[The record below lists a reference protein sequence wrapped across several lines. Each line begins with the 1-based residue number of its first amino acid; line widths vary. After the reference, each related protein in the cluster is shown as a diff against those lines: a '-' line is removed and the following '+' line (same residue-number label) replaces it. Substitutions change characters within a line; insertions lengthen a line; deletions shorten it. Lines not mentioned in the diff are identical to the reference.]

1 MSSLL
6 SISASALTANQNVL
20 NVIGNNIANV
30 NTEGYSRQQAILK
43 SIPGQ
48 YTGTGYYGKGVEI
61 TTINRIYDEFLTR
74 QAATSKS
81 VAAGDSVRSSYMQ
94 QLESL
99 FPGGAN
105 GLGASVSE
113 LLNSFSDIANAPTD
127 LTARGV
133 TLARAEEMA
142 NRFRATAE
150 SINELRIGVN
160 QQLNV
165 DIAAINNLASQ
176 IASANREISLALGS
190 GHTPNDLMDKRDQ
203 LVRDLNRYVQTS
215 NVQNED
221 GTLTLFVG
229 GSQPLVLGG
238 SASTVAL
245 VGDDFNSPNQRK
257 FAITF
262 NGKERVLDTPLLGG
276 GEVAGLL
283 RFSNEDLVQAENM
296 LGRMALSIGTVM
308 NNQQA
313 LGLDLNGN
321 VGNPL
326 FNLAS
331 PPSAYNGKQNTGTLN
346 NLSVGISLNDSTGTP
361 DGMQDF
367 LASNYEITFTSTG
380 AAPFTAVVTRLSD
393 GVQQTVSFADNP
405 ANASTNL
412 EAEFDGLRLSF
423 AAADVPALG
432 DRFVIAPYSTAS
444 RSLNVAF
451 TSPKE
456 LAMARPITAEAASN
470 NKGALTLAGLSTRS
484 IPTTPGPDVSLVFL
498 TSSQYIRTD
507 DAYYTGSPLEA
518 AITAGL
524 RPGDPVYDAAVLDY
538 QTNATAGELYTYSP
552 GTAIEADGRTTNL
565 PFDPNTEWGWSLTL
579 KGVPQPGDSFTVKT
593 NPYTQLDAA
602 NAQAM
607 MDLRDLALFDKAPLT
622 DGYASMIADIG
633 TKTLGA
639 KQTAAV
645 SERIAVSIEQ
655 DRTAVSG
662 VNLDEEAARLLQ
674 FQQAYQAAGKAMQVA
689 QTLFDTLI
697 ASVRA

>member
-30 NTEGYSRQQAILK
+30 NTEGYSRQQAILQ

-48 YTGTGYYGKGVEI
+48 YAGTGYYGKGVEI
-61 TTINRIYDEFLTR
+61 TTVTRIYDAFLTR
-74 QAATSKS
+74 QAATTKS
-81 VAAGDSVRSSYMQ
+81 VAAGDSVRSTYMQ

-99 FPGGAN
+99 FPGGES
-105 GLGASVSE
+105 GLGASVSD

-133 TLARAEEMA
+133 TLARAEELA
-142 NRFRATAE
+142 NRFQSTAE

-160 QQLNV
+160 QQLDV
-165 DIAAINNLASQ
+165 DIAAINNLAKQ
-176 IASANREISLALGS
+176 IGAVNKQITQALGS

-203 LVRDLNRYVQTS
+203 LVRDLNKYIQTS
-215 NVQNED
+215 SVTTDD
-221 GTLTLFVG
+221 GSLTLFVG
-229 GSQPLVLGG
+229 GSQPLVMGDT
-238 SASTVAL
+238 ASTVAL
-245 VGDDFNSPNQRK
+245 VSDDFNNPNQRK

-262 NGKERVLDTPLLGG
+262 NGKERVLDTGLLGG
-276 GEVAGLL
+276 GEVTGLL
-283 RFSNEDLVQAENM
+283 RFSNEDLVQAENL

-321 VGNPL
+321 QGNPL
-326 FNLAS
+326 FNLANL
-331 PPSAYNGKQNTGTLN
+331 PAAYSAKQNTGTLN
-346 NLSVGISLNDSTGTP
+346 NLSVGISLNDTTGVP

-393 GVQQTVSFADNP
+393 GVQQTVSFADNL

-412 EAEFDGLRLSF
+412 EGEFDGLRLSF
-423 AAADVPALG
+423 AAADVPAVG
-432 DRFVIAPYSTAS
+432 DRFVIAPYSAAS
-444 RSLNVAF
+444 RSLTVAF

-456 LAMARPITAEAASN
+456 LAMARPITAEAATG
-470 NKGALTLAGLSTRS
+470 NKGALTLSSLYTRS
-484 IPTTPGPDVSLVFL
+484 VPTTPGPDVSLVFL
-498 TSSQYIRTD
+498 TSTQYIRTD

-524 RPGDPVYDAAVLDY
+524 KPGDPVYDAAVLDY
-538 QTNATAGELYTYSP
+538 QTNAPTQLYNYTP
-552 GTAIEADGRTTNL
+552 GNAIEADGRTSL
-565 PFDPNTEWGWSLTL
+565 PAFDPTTEWGWSLTL

-607 MDLRDLALFDKAPLT
+607 MDLRDMKLFDKAPLT
-622 DGYASMIADIG
+622 DGYASLIADIG

-645 SERIAVSIEQ
+645 SEQIAVSIEQ

>member
-30 NTEGYSRQQAILK
+30 NTEGYSRQQAVLK

-48 YTGTGYYGKGVEI
+48 FMGTGYYGKGVEI

-165 DIAAINNLASQ
+165 DIDAINNLASQ
-176 IASANREISLALGS
+176 IASTNREISLALGS

-203 LVRDLNRYVQTS
+203 LVRDLNRYVQTT
-215 NVQNED
+215 NVQTDD
-221 GTLTLFVG
+221 GSLTIFVG

-245 VGDDFNSPNQRK
+245 VSDDFNNPSQRK

-262 NGKERVLDTPLLGG
+262 NGKERVLDTALLGG

-283 RFSNEDLVQAENM
+283 RFSNEDLVQAENL

-321 VGNPL
+321 AGNPL

-331 PPSAYNGKQNTGTLN
+331 LPSAYSGTQNTGTLN
-346 NLSVGISLNDSTGTP
+346 NLGVGISLNDSTGMP

-393 GVQQTVSFADNP
+393 GVQQTVNFADNP
-405 ANASTNL
+405 ANISTNL

-423 AAADVPALG
+423 AAADVPAVG
-432 DRFVIAPYSTAS
+432 DRFVIAPYSAAS

-456 LAMARPITAEAASN
+456 LAMARPITAEAAAD
-470 NKGALTLAGLSTRS
+470 NKGALTLSGLSTRS
-484 IPTTPGPDVSLVFL
+484 IPATPGPNVSLVFL

-524 RPGDPVYDAAVLDY
+524 KPGNPVYDAAVLDY
-538 QTNATAGELYTYSP
+538 QTNAPGQLYTYTP
-552 GTAIEADGRTTNL
+552 GNAIEADGRSTNL
-565 PFDPNTEWGWSLTL
+565 PFDPTTEWGWSLTL

-607 MDLRDLALFDKAPLT
+607 MDLRDMELFDKAPLT
-622 DGYASMIADIG
+622 DGYASLIADIG

-697 ASVRA
+697 SSVRA

>member
-6 SISASALTANQNVL
+6 SISASALTTNQNVL

-30 NTEGYSRQQAILK
+30 NTEGYSRQQAQLS

-48 YTGTGYYGKGVEI
+48 YMGTGYYGKGVEI
-61 TTINRIYDEFLTR
+61 TTVTRIYDAFLTR
-74 QAATSKS
+74 QAATTKS
-81 VAAGDSVRSSYMQ
+81 VAAGDSVRSTYMQ

-99 FPGGAN
+99 FPGGES
-105 GLGASVSE
+105 GLGASVSD

-133 TLARAEEMA
+133 TLARAEELA
-142 NRFRATAE
+142 NRFQSTAE

-160 QQLNV
+160 QQLDV
-165 DIAAINNLASQ
+165 DIAAINNLSQQ
-176 IASANREISLALGS
+176 IAAVNKQITQALGS

-203 LVRDLNRYVQTS
+203 LVRDLNKYIQTS
-215 NVQNED
+215 SVTADD
-221 GTLTLFVG
+221 GSLTLFVG
-229 GSQPLVLGG
+229 GSQPLVMGNT
-238 SASTVAL
+238 ASTVAL
-245 VGDDFNSPNQRK
+245 VSDDFNNPNQRK

-262 NGKERVLDTPLLGG
+262 NGKERVIDTGLLGG
-276 GEVAGLL
+276 GEVTGLL
-283 RFSNEDLVQAENM
+283 RFSNEDLVQAENL

-313 LGLDLNGN
+313 LGLDLNGKT
-321 VGNPL
+321 GNPL
-326 FNLAS
+326 FNLANL
-331 PPSAYNGKQNTGTLN
+331 PAAFSAKQNTGTLN
-346 NLSVGISLNDSTGTP
+346 NLSVGISLNDSTGAP

-393 GVQQTVSFADNP
+393 GVQQTVTFADNV

-412 EAEFDGLRLSF
+412 EGEFDGLRLSF
-423 AAADVPALG
+423 AAADVPAVG
-432 DRFVIAPYSTAS
+432 DRFVIAPYSAAS
-444 RSLNVAF
+444 RSLTVAF

-456 LAMARPITAEAASN
+456 LAMARPITAEAASY
-470 NKGALTLAGLSTRS
+470 NKGALTLSGLATRS
-484 IPTTPGPDVSLVFL
+484 VPTTPGPDVSLVFL
-498 TSSQYIRTD
+498 TSTQYIRTD

-524 RPGDPVYDAAVLDY
+524 RPGDPVYDAAVVDY
-538 QTNATAGELYTYSP
+538 QTNATAGELYSYTP
-552 GTAIEADGRTTNL
+552 GNPIEADGRTTNL
-565 PFDPNTEWGWSLTL
+565 PFDPTTEWGWSLTL

-607 MDLRDLALFDKAPLT
+607 MDLRDMKLFDKAPLT
-622 DGYASMIADIG
+622 DGYASLIADIG

-645 SERIAVSIEQ
+645 SEQIAVSIEQ

-697 ASVRA
+697 ASVQA

>member
-30 NTEGYSRQQAILK
+30 NTEGYSRQQAVLK

-48 YTGTGYYGKGVEI
+48 FMGTGYYGKGVEI

-165 DIAAINNLASQ
+165 DIDAINNLASQ
-176 IASANREISLALGS
+176 IASTNREISLALGS

-203 LVRDLNRYVQTS
+203 LVRDLNRYVQTT
-215 NVQNED
+215 NVQTDD
-221 GTLTLFVG
+221 GSLTIFVG

-245 VGDDFNSPNQRK
+245 VSDDFNNPSQRK

-262 NGKERVLDTPLLGG
+262 NGKERVLDTALLGG

-283 RFSNEDLVQAENM
+283 RFSNEDLVQAENL

-321 VGNPL
+321 AGNPL

-331 PPSAYNGKQNTGTLN
+331 LPSAYSGKQNTGTLN
-346 NLSVGISLNDSTGTP
+346 NLGVGISLNDSTGMP

-367 LASNYEITFTSTG
+367 LASNYDITFTSTG

-393 GVQQTVSFADNP
+393 GVQQTVNFADNP

-423 AAADVPALG
+423 AAADVPAVG
-432 DRFVIAPYSTAS
+432 DRFVIAPYSAAS

-456 LAMARPITAEAASN
+456 LAMARPITAEAAAD

-484 IPTTPGPDVSLVFL
+484 IPATPGPNVSLVFL

-524 RPGDPVYDAAVLDY
+524 KPGDAVYDAAVLDY
-538 QTNATAGELYTYSP
+538 QTNATPGELYNYTP
-552 GTAIEADGRTTNL
+552 GNAIEADGRSTNL
-565 PFDPNTEWGWSLTL
+565 PFDPTTEWGWSLTL

-607 MDLRDLALFDKAPLT
+607 MDLRDMELFDKAPLT
-622 DGYASMIADIG
+622 DGYASLIADIG

-697 ASVRA
+697 SSVRA